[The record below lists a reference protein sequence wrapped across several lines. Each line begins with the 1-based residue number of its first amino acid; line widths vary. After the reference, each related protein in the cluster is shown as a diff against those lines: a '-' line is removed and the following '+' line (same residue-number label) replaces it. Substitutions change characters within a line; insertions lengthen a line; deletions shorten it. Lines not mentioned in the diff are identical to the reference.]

1 MLALSPRVG
10 ELLLQ
15 ATQSQDLEEALHKV
29 LHEYLDLKLASL
41 TAEIGLLEKKW
52 QCGFDEF
59 REKTKEDYSYE
70 IERDFW
76 EWERLETLK
85 AHYQALRERCN

>member
-1 MLALSPRVG
+1 MSTLSPQVW

-29 LHEYLDLKLASL
+29 LGEYLDLKLAAL
-41 TAEIGLLEKKW
+41 TADISRLEKKW
-52 QCGFDEF
+52 SCTFTEF
-59 REKTKEDYSYE
+59 KEKNRENYAYE
-70 IERDFW
+70 VEREFW

-85 AHYQALRERCN
+85 SHYQALRQRWN

>member
-1 MLALSPRVG
+1 MLTLSPQVG

-29 LHEYLDLKLASL
+29 LREYLDLKLASL
-41 TAEIGLLEKKW
+41 NTEISMLEKKW
-52 QCGFDEF
+52 ECNFPEF
-59 REKTKEDYSYE
+59 REKTKEDYRYE
-70 IERDFW
+70 VEKDFW

-85 AHYQALRERCN
+85 AHYQALRARWN